1 MPGISG
7 SQGSYRYAVTLL
19 LFSVYNSNGYM
30 FIGIYTVYI
39 HWNFKGGSTMKKELF
54 IKAVSRFLAG
64 LLTAGLLL
72 FLPAGTFRY
81 PQAWLLI
88 GILFVPMFLAGLIM
102 MEKNPELLNKRLNL
116 KEKETE
122 QKEVIL
128 FSAIMFLAAFIF
140 AGLSFRF
147 GWLMLPF
154 RVSIIFAVVFLAA
167 YALYAEVLRE
177 NTYLSR
183 TIEVQ
188 EGQKVI
194 DTGLYG
200 IVRHPMYMATIF
212 LFLAMPLVLGSV
224 ISFVIMLS
232 YIPIIVKRIRNEE
245 QVLTEGLR
253 GYEAYK
259 KKVRYRLIPFIW

>member
-1 MPGISG
+1 M
-7 SQGSYRYAVTLL
+7 
-19 LFSVYNSNGYM
+19 N
-30 FIGIYTVYI
+30 
-39 HWNFKGGSTMKKELF
+39 KELF
-54 IKAVSRFLAG
+54 IKAITRFFAG
-64 LLTAGLLL
+64 LVIVCFLL

-81 PQAWLLI
+81 PQGRLLL
-88 GILFVPMFLAGLIM
+88 GILFVPMFIAGIIM
-102 MEKNPELLNKRLNL
+102 MKKNPELLEKRLNV

-128 FSAIMFLAAFIF
+128 FSGIMFLAAFII

-154 RVSIIFAVVFLAA
+154 PASILAAIIFLAA

-188 EGQKVI
+188 ENQKVI

-200 IVRHPMYMATIF
+200 IRPASDVHGDGISVSCHAAGAGIRHFFCDHALLHTDHC
-212 LFLAMPLVLGSV
+212 
-224 ISFVIMLS
+224 
-232 YIPIIVKRIRNEE
+232 K
-245 QVLTEGLR
+245 TDT
-253 GYEAYK
+253 K
-259 KKVRYRLIPFIW
+259 